1 MQLLPNSGFYIYNL
15 SFDLSGLACP
25 ACTTNTG
32 GPCIPTPTFGA
43 NLYELNIAAVC
54 STCSPNDI
62 RRNILCSQNPIEIHC
77 TGQCDSPVGF
87 EHDIT
92 SPDIQRTTFGWIN
105 EYDYLNNFANP
116 LSLANLTGSTAWNAL
131 SDDDKELQLNSVY
144 PYDLFT
150 YKAAGSVKPETTAT
164 FIFTHL
170 GLELRYPQGALG
182 NNFLEMISYEAVF
195 TDASNSSNTH
205 TINNINYPV
214 LFPSGSAVPAQTTQP
229 IAIPVNSYTQLLQW
243 EAGST
248 TNPIGLYQQG
258 IDIHTTTYNITFT
271 ATFRQIKNTPAGSYD
286 VPIYGQFVGESY
298 DDGTVSGTVGYHHL
312 TSCDPWAADLRVV
325 IPSVQVIQNS
335 EYTGNIELPNNVQ
348 PPVGV
353 VNAPIPSSCK
363 FGHAIG
369 IRHSGGN
376 GVMPDFFPEYRPLT
390 SWPQQISAADI
401 ESGTGFFPGAYTYT
415 VASGNLINGTDPLLP
430 PLTRQLP
437 PNNLQGLVLTLKEE
451 CPNPGA
457 PATQDL
463 PNDLIINQYAYI
475 NSSHLLT
482 STLTSPTIIP
492 AVNPPGGT
500 TNCNFLTL
508 PGGAGTINIPNT
520 NSIYNF
526 DYAIPT
532 SAIGLPFAIRVI
544 PPLNLNVTIANI
556 NIPGY
561 TTQVG
566 DWFVFTSG
574 LSNTNPVACSMEIQ
588 LGGLNGCYSDPFDVD
603 FEVQVFCSESQVP
616 TVAIPNPVP
625 CLTCTNTRTFKRGV
639 SDLSATVINT
649 AFLPSANG
657 CDFVFELTLTNPLN
671 QPVIDLSAL
680 VLNFSTGMIFQ
691 PSLSYLNVN
700 GAPPNQNIFT
710 QWPFGFSQNNNGL
723 TSNSVFGITIDNFIL
738 NPGEILTYRLTFQLA
753 EAFCSGFY
761 DPTQAIFGMSF
772 YGMNICN
779 DNHFSF
785 LPVNINPNDLSN
797 YMSLIT
803 QNATCCVPNPE
814 VTVTH
819 VCDANATDGVIV
831 VDYPNFG
838 PGVIARIFKPELC
851 TQNPCSTPIAFTIN
865 PLTINS
871 TNAQFGLGV
880 GTYRLVVWN
889 PATGAFFEQFV
900 VIEDH
905 SFLYANL
912 LGIPSPVCSGTTVQ
926 LQANFNTL
934 EPNASNNVTYQI
946 NLDGLPIIGASGPI
960 ANIMNPNSYSTVI
973 NSNGTYS
980 VTLSNG
986 SCSLTSPN
994 ITASVNTTP
1003 SIAAGTVTMCST
1015 DAFLYNPAVIAT
1027 NVVPAGTVYTWPLPT
1042 LPGGVTGATAQ
1053 SGGSSAISQVLVN
1066 NTSAPQTVTY
1076 TITATSTTTTTCSS
1090 TFDLVVTV
1098 NPIPDIAT
1106 QTAIIC
1112 SGNQFNISPTNVAPN
1127 IVPLGTLYTWG
1138 APSVTGGILGGSA
1151 VNIGQTSI
1159 GQTLSHSVITAQTAT
1174 YTVTA
1179 TSNGCTS
1186 MPFLAEVTVNPLPV
1200 ASISPA
1206 GPLDLCDGSQI
1217 TLTASGGTSYS
1228 WSPTIGLSATNIA
1241 NPTANPTVSTSYIV
1255 TVEDANGCINTA
1267 SVQVNVLPLPSVPTL
1282 IAGGPT
1288 TICAGSAVTLS
1299 TAPVAGCT
1307 YLWMLGTNTI
1317 NGATSNTYNAT
1328 ISGTYTVAVINSFN
1342 CSSAVSNPLQ
1352 VTVNPT
1358 PTVSIAANPGNTV
1371 ILSTSVAL
1379 TAQIQPGATV
1389 VDWFDPTNVSLGS
1402 TATSITINPS
1412 TAGIFTY
1419 TVVVSLNGCT
1429 ASETIDIEVL
1439 DIPLSCIQNPAS
1451 LIVGAGT
1458 HYLSTLII
1466 DWAATPGLPYVDY
1479 VATPNISTID
1489 GVDIAVIGELI
1500 IDIPVEF
1507 TNSNFYAYDNAKITN
1522 EAGNNLHLNHNT
1534 FSACGNHLWTGIEN
1548 KGWMRMQDCS
1558 IEDAYYGIN
1567 MIVESTNHVNY
1578 STFKN
1583 NLYGVYCSL
1592 PAPYISPSIDFI
1604 NGYNT
1609 FTNPTDIKPYYDG
1622 TTSVIYKKSKA
1633 GIYLYNFTDVDID
1646 YPTTS
1651 GSGQPG
1657 TMFIDIP
1664 CGIFTHNTNLTVNN
1678 AKFENILTFTNPMGA
1693 APEFFSGFAIRHQSS
1708 NAPYTFAI
1716 FPYEGI
1722 SQNITFQNCRNGIG
1736 LVRSHA
1742 KIFDI
1747 GFKEVRTGIWGA
1759 ALQYCSVSI
1768 DNNVIDMARLAGI
1781 TLNIVDFVNGITL
1794 TNNKIN
1800 VLSGDHA
1807 NLGINVSAFA
1817 PNNTINSYIYMNKN
1831 RIEVLNGQAGI
1842 FVRNLQNAQIIE
1854 NRVKR
1859 HAFTINIPWFN
1870 INITPN
1876 PMWAGIRVQNNKTA
1890 KVTCN
1895 EILLGNV
1902 WGAPVNTG
1910 SDIFVS
1916 NSPKTELTCNTVDG
1930 KAFNGI
1936 NIVGPCPSSTLQ
1948 ANDIGSHGIGLYLSN
1963 TAIIGPQLYT
1973 NGSTRTNG
1981 NKWTG
1986 TYSNIPYN
1994 NAGAVNENV
2003 LDQFTGLFS
2012 QSVVQQNLI
2021 NVDVTTG
2028 MGSSNLYP
2036 VNHPDNNTTYN
2047 SSGNQIWFDYLP
2059 FTPLVCGFSPMDNCD
2074 PIPMISP
2081 IANSMGL
2088 SEAIALG
2095 LITSSEYREQ
2105 CKWTLNKDLLA
2116 ELNLLD
2122 SILITNDT
2130 LLQFFNAPSKE
2141 NLKELNNIESK
2152 AEGAK
2157 VVKDQYA
2164 TQITQYESQINL
2176 LKENINE
2183 QLLLLQDSIL
2193 YDSAY
2198 TQYQLLKQDY
2208 LQLCNEKQELENE
2221 ILQEHNELGN
2231 EGLLANNNF
2240 VPENYNEALS
2250 KIVND
2255 VYYRTYGRGIT
2266 ELSGQDIA
2274 LLESIIHICPQ
2285 AGGPAVYMARALYMT
2300 VNDTIEYND
2309 SLVCRQVNL
2318 FKESQEQW
2326 EQKAEIKVNKEKLNL
2341 LVFPNPFTG
2350 ILQWRITGEHND
2362 GIITIKDL
2370 VGKNIRH
2377 ENVNADKKEGSLDLS
2392 ALSKGVYMIH
2402 YSDTEFVTTKKIVK
2416 Q

>member
-1 MQLLPNSGFYIYNL
+1 MKNASQNQNRKINHVQLWLFLLLFTTAFFPLGVRGQQTFTCEFSNPDGNIVYSCASVVTATINMPAANNPIQQIQLIFPNSFEITLVDGLPFPPSTVPIPGGNYNGPYSGTDLLGQWIPVQSNASQMIVTLAYRSCDIYLPINAATFNTNHLYFDCKGYSGTATNITYNASLLPGNPGLQILGGAAVANNGITNIPQAVEVIGTPGGLPYNLTTNYNVYSAINDEVFTRYFDIIINSASIEEFELNISKELDVDEEDLSFVAANGLSILSSLTNSQNNFPNVGFGNYSLTFSNNPQPGFYTIPIGAYSTNGNVTKITLAQRVKKNCAHNGTANVSVRINCGSCNQQVFSITLPLEATDQNNFTTFDNAPSITLTSNSAPSNSICGTNFTYKFDYTYSNDVISRLNNFILPINTQSFQVQSVEVGDGNTFTTVPVNFYTINQPLATSVLNININGYFGTAISPPNPCFTNILPNSNPPIYGAWINTNTNVTHLVIKVNLLPIFQTQTPSCPDLPINLSRPAPLNECTLTLSNTCGGGVNLVEFPLTDPTQPIAGLINSNVTSPLDLGMSNIAPFSYTIQIPEQSPFDINVDNTTQIACSTISYQATFSTSSGNLGAFNGNGVITNAFINNNGTMIPVGVTLVGGDYLLNLPSIAPNSGFYIYNL

-214 LFPSGSAVPAQTTQP
+214 LFPNGSAVPAQTTQP

-463 PNDLIINQYAYI
+463 PNDLVINQYAYI

-566 DWFVFTSG
+566 DWFVFTSV

-851 TQNPCSTPIAFTIN
+851 TQNPCSTPIAFTSN

-960 ANIMNPNSYSTVI
+960 ANILNPNSYSTVI

-986 SCSLTSPN
+986 SCSFTSPN
-994 ITASVNTTP
+994 ITTNLNPTPVIADDAVTICSGDLFNLDPANGTNIVPVGTTYTWSAP
-1003 SIAAGTVTMCST
+1003 IVTGGINGGVAGTSQTMIGLSILSNPTNT
-1015 DAFLYNPAVIAT
+1015 DQTATYSVIAT
-1027 NVVPAGTVYTWPLPT
+1027 SPNGC
-1042 LPGGVTGATAQ
+1042 
-1053 SGGSSAISQVLVN
+1053 
-1066 NTSAPQTVTY
+1066 TSASFV
-1076 TITATSTTTTTCSS
+1076 I
-1090 TFDLVVTV
+1090 VVTV
-1098 NPIPDIAT
+1098 APTPIIA
-1106 QTAIIC
+1106 AIPISIC
-1112 SGNQFNISPTNVAPN
+1112 SGATFNITPNNGSGN
-1127 IVPLGTLYTWG
+1127 IVPLNTVYSWG
-1138 APSVTGGILGGSA
+1138 MPSLSGNITGA
-1151 VNIGQTSI
+1151 TVQNNQTSI
-1159 GQTLSHSVITAQTAT
+1159 SQTLTNNTNGSQNAI
-1174 YTVTA
+1174 YEVTA
-1179 TSNGCTS
+1179 
-1186 MPFLAEVTVNPLPV
+1186 
-1200 ASISPA
+1200 
-1206 GPLDLCDGSQI
+1206 
-1217 TLTASGGTSYS
+1217 
-1228 WSPTIGLSATNIA
+1228 
-1241 NPTANPTVSTSYIV
+1241 
-1255 TVEDANGCINTA
+1255 
-1267 SVQVNVLPLPSVPTL
+1267 
-1282 IAGGPT
+1282 
-1288 TICAGSAVTLS
+1288 
-1299 TAPVAGCT
+1299 
-1307 YLWMLGTNTI
+1307 
-1317 NGATSNTYNAT
+1317 
-1328 ISGTYTVAVINSFN
+1328 
-1342 CSSAVSNPLQ
+1342 
-1352 VTVNPT
+1352 
-1358 PTVSIAANPGNTV
+1358 
-1371 ILSTSVAL
+1371 
-1379 TAQIQPGATV
+1379 
-1389 VDWFDPTNVSLGS
+1389 
-1402 TATSITINPS
+1402 
-1412 TAGIFTY
+1412 
-1419 TVVVSLNGCT
+1419 SLNGCT
-1429 ASETIDIEVL
+1429 
-1439 DIPLSCIQNPAS
+1439 
-1451 LIVGAGT
+1451 
-1458 HYLSTLII
+1458 
-1466 DWAATPGLPYVDY
+1466 
-1479 VATPNISTID
+1479 
-1489 GVDIAVIGELI
+1489 
-1500 IDIPVEF
+1500 
-1507 TNSNFYAYDNAKITN
+1507 
-1522 EAGNNLHLNHNT
+1522 
-1534 FSACGNHLWTGIEN
+1534 
-1548 KGWMRMQDCS
+1548 
-1558 IEDAYYGIN
+1558 
-1567 MIVESTNHVNY
+1567 
-1578 STFKN
+1578 STFFQ
-1583 NLYGVYCSL
+1583 CS
-1592 PAPYISPSIDFI
+1592 
-1604 NGYNT
+1604 
-1609 FTNPTDIKPYYDG
+1609 
-1622 TTSVIYKKSKA
+1622 
-1633 GIYLYNFTDVDID
+1633 
-1646 YPTTS
+1646 
-1651 GSGQPG
+1651 
-1657 TMFIDIP
+1657 
-1664 CGIFTHNTNLTVNN
+1664 C
-1678 AKFENILTFTNPMGA
+1678 
-1693 APEFFSGFAIRHQSS
+1693 
-1708 NAPYTFAI
+1708 
-1716 FPYEGI
+1716 
-1722 SQNITFQNCRNGIG
+1722 NCI
-1736 LVRSHA
+1736 
-1742 KIFDI
+1742 
-1747 GFKEVRTGIWGA
+1747 
-1759 ALQYCSVSI
+1759 
-1768 DNNVIDMARLAGI
+1768 
-1781 TLNIVDFVNGITL
+1781 
-1794 TNNKIN
+1794 
-1800 VLSGDHA
+1800 
-1807 NLGINVSAFA
+1807 
-1817 PNNTINSYIYMNKN
+1817 NNTYPKHYTS
-1831 RIEVLNGQAGI
+1831 
-1842 FVRNLQNAQIIE
+1842 
-1854 NRVKR
+1854 
-1859 HAFTINIPWFN
+1859 W
-1870 INITPN
+1870 
-1876 PMWAGIRVQNNKTA
+1876 
-1890 KVTCN
+1890 TC
-1895 EILLGNV
+1895 
-1902 WGAPVNTG
+1902 
-1910 SDIFVS
+1910 
-1916 NSPKTELTCNTVDG
+1916 
-1930 KAFNGI
+1930 
-1936 NIVGPCPSSTLQ
+1936 
-1948 ANDIGSHGIGLYLSN
+1948 
-1963 TAIIGPQLYT
+1963 
-1973 NGSTRTNG
+1973 
-1981 NKWTG
+1981 
-1986 TYSNIPYN
+1986 
-1994 NAGAVNENV
+1994 
-2003 LDQFTGLFS
+2003 
-2012 QSVVQQNLI
+2012 
-2021 NVDVTTG
+2021 
-2028 MGSSNLYP
+2028 
-2036 VNHPDNNTTYN
+2036 
-2047 SSGNQIWFDYLP
+2047 
-2059 FTPLVCGFSPMDNCD
+2059 
-2074 PIPMISP
+2074 
-2081 IANSMGL
+2081 
-2088 SEAIALG
+2088 
-2095 LITSSEYREQ
+2095 
-2105 CKWTLNKDLLA
+2105 
-2116 ELNLLD
+2116 
-2122 SILITNDT
+2122 
-2130 LLQFFNAPSKE
+2130 
-2141 NLKELNNIESK
+2141 
-2152 AEGAK
+2152 
-2157 VVKDQYA
+2157 
-2164 TQITQYESQINL
+2164 
-2176 LKENINE
+2176 
-2183 QLLLLQDSIL
+2183 
-2193 YDSAY
+2193 
-2198 TQYQLLKQDY
+2198 
-2208 LQLCNEKQELENE
+2208 
-2221 ILQEHNELGN
+2221 
-2231 EGLLANNNF
+2231 
-2240 VPENYNEALS
+2240 
-2250 KIVND
+2250 
-2255 VYYRTYGRGIT
+2255 
-2266 ELSGQDIA
+2266 
-2274 LLESIIHICPQ
+2274 
-2285 AGGPAVYMARALYMT
+2285 
-2300 VNDTIEYND
+2300 
-2309 SLVCRQVNL
+2309 
-2318 FKESQEQW
+2318 
-2326 EQKAEIKVNKEKLNL
+2326 
-2341 LVFPNPFTG
+2341 
-2350 ILQWRITGEHND
+2350 
-2362 GIITIKDL
+2362 
-2370 VGKNIRH
+2370 
-2377 ENVNADKKEGSLDLS
+2377 
-2392 ALSKGVYMIH
+2392 
-2402 YSDTEFVTTKKIVK
+2402 
-2416 Q
+2416 